1 MKTTAQKWGNSL
13 AIRVPKS
20 IAEQAGL
27 KVKDDLDIEVR
38 KGTLVLRPHLRR
50 VYRLEDL
57 VKRMTPRN
65 MHKELDFGGP
75 VGRETP
81 NDEHA
86 VPVFAYARNDS
97 SEMQNDPDS
106 CPRNHSW
113 QPSHLAKGFHFL
125 IRSSA

>member
-20 IAEQAGL
+20 IAQQAGL

-38 KGTLVLRPHLRR
+38 KGALVLWPHLRR

-65 MHKELDFGGP
+65 VHNEVDFGGP
-75 VGRETP
+75 VGRE
-81 NDEHA
+81 A
-86 VPVFAYARNDS
+86 
-97 SEMQNDPDS
+97 
-106 CPRNHSW
+106 
-113 QPSHLAKGFHFL
+113 L
-125 IRSSA
+125 